1 MYFCLKNLSVYIPD
15 YLYLFLQHLHLLFA
29 WCSPRAFSWNYDYPL
44 ESRCIPWKTT
54 STYTQNNNTKPY
66 AVYKN
71 YHWNPVYF
79 WSHSTILVRPLMSA
93 KAYIW
98 QYTRSVDALWL
109 SVVFE
114 KKTASGGFLPFL
126 FLNPTWIFTQIF
138 TRRFTQNH
146 RFYVRNGFSGGGGAA
161 HPLKFF

>member
-114 KKTASGGFLPFL
+114 KKLLAVDFFLFCFLTQHGFL
-126 FLNPTWIFTQIF
+126 
-138 TRRFTQNH
+138 H
-146 RFYVRNGFSGGGGAA
+146 RFSHADLHKITDFMSGMDFPGGEGLRT
-161 HPLKFF
+161 P